1 MTFTIRSRTRRCAP
15 TASTKYSVSIAVVRR
30 ANAGILPAASRPT
43 TEAALDAG
51 KSHRIFCGTP
61 KVSRAL
67 AIGGTGIAHPTAST
81 AWNAASAAYVFGDV
95 RPPTSLPQLVL
106 RRRGALHR
114 QTRGR
119 FCFGHCLDERR
130 VGLGG
135 EPAGHV
141 LVVVLWR
148 RRVLD
153 GRWLEPEHPVLAG
166 SAKLLGET
174 LKRPV

>member
-1 MTFTIRSRTRRCAP
+1 M
-15 TASTKYSVSIAVVRR
+15 AV
-30 ANAGILPAASRPT
+30 
-43 TEAALDAG
+43 
-51 KSHRIFCGTP
+51 
-61 KVSRAL
+61 VSRASAGTRPADSSPITDAAL
-67 AIGGTGIAHPTAST
+67 EAGSNQRMSWGIRSVSRAFATGATGIAHATAST

-95 RPPTSLPQLVL
+95 RPPTSRPQLVL

-119 FCFGHCLDERR
+119 FCFGHRLDERR

-148 RRVLD
+148 RRGLD

-174 LKRPV
+174 LQRRVEVAGHHPHLV